1 MGQLLTLINDPML
14 TNREIEILEYVTLG
28 LSAKEVARHIDISPR
43 TVDRHVESA
52 RLKLRA
58 RNRTHMVA
66 CAVKAGL
73 LTVNSNDDRGIFRM
87 SSDDGLATI
96 ES

>member
-1 MGQLLTLINDPML
+1 MMGQSLALINDPIL

-28 LSAKEVARHIDISPR
+28 LSAKEVARHVDISPR

-73 LTVNSNDDRGIFRM
+73 LKVNESGVRGIFKLN
-87 SSDDGLATI
+87 SETG
-96 ES
+96 